1 MRSELKRLHLEMGT
15 TIIYVTHDQV
25 EALTMSTKIALF
37 KEGVLNQ
44 VATPMEIYMNPI
56 DLTAADFIGN
66 PRINLLD
73 GKANY
78 DGVTLSASCG
88 LGDYKFSGDLVSH
101 TEEIPKGSFECV
113 FAMRPE
119 QIEICTE
126 KEAGAIEADV
136 YASQPA
142 GSETLITLRVGGH
155 EFIAKQLG
163 IQDYKMN
170 QKVYI
175 KVDPDILNVYNK
187 KTERLIKLARL
198 LRK

>member
-1 MRSELKRLHLEMGT
+1 MGT

-37 KEGVLNQ
+37 KEGILNQ

-66 PRINLLD
+66 PRINLLE
-73 GKANY
+73 GMAHY
-78 DGVTLSASCG
+78 AGTTLSATCG
-88 LGDYKFSGDLVSH
+88 LGSYKFSGDLVSKN
-101 TEEIPKGSFECV
+101 EEIPKGDFECV

-119 QIEICTE
+119 QIVIYTE
-126 KEAGAIEADV
+126 KKDNTIEAEV

-142 GSETLITLRVGGH
+142 GSETLITLRVGEH
-155 EFIAKQLG
+155 EFIAKELG

-170 QKVYI
+170 QKVHI
-175 KVDPDILNVYNK
+175 AVDPDILNVYNK

-198 LRK
+198 YK